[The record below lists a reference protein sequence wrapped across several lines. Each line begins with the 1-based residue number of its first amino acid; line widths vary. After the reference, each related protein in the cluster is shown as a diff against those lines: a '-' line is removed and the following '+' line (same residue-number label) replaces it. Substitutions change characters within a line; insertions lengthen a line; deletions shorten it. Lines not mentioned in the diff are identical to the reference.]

1 MPAAYFH
8 EAVARK
14 AFERIGGAPQPEAVW
29 IPVSY
34 THLDVYKRQS
44 PAWPRTCAGRRLR
57 AERHFFKGAVLCR
70 KGAASFCL
78 SRSILCR
85 P

>member
-29 IPVSY
+29 I
-34 THLDVYKRQS
+34 LGAD
-44 PAWPRTCAGRRLR
+44 RTVWLFGL
-57 AERHFFKGAVLCR
+57 
-70 KGAASFCL
+70 
-78 SRSILCR
+78 
-85 P
+85 